1 MRLRCWY
8 DSVMGEWM
16 VQIFVARKEIVLRF
30 ASMQQMKEEEVCQ
43 QQYKM
48 ETACQNAL

>member
-1 MRLRCWY
+1 
-8 DSVMGEWM
+8 M

-30 ASMQQMKEEEVCQ
+30 ASMQQMKEEEEVCQ

-48 ETACQNAL
+48 ETACQNSL